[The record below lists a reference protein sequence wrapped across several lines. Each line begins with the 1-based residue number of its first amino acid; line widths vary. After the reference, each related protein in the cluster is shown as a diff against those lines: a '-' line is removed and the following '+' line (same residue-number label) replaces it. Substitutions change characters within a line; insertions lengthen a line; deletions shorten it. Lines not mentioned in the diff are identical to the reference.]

1 MDLVTVT
8 CWRDHKEMI
17 LQAESIQK
25 FLKPCTHWVII
36 NDLPHILDDTKEFWY
51 KSLPEFYSDH
61 NLKILVP
68 EWNTD
73 EYCTWERQQM
83 LKYWIYQ
90 FIKDDYLILDSKNFF
105 IKDCSLEDWKNQLGC
120 GLLQDYETE
129 GKWMETSQFYAKPFN
144 SEIIT
149 NGYSVQTPFVFKK
162 QVLEKIKNVDKFSK
176 KWINKHL
183 VTGVVPSEF
192 LYYSY
197 LDKEN
202 LKNYKPHAQ
211 HYTVWPNV
219 PETWEE
225 ILEISKSNTCKIF
238 GMHRTTLENYSEV
251 EKNQFKKFL
260 TDLGFQKGVALI
272 N

>member
-8 CWRDHKEMI
+8 CWRDHREMI

-51 KSLPEFYSDH
+51 KSLPEFYSYH

-68 EWNTD
+68 EWDTD

-83 LKYWIYQ
+83 LKYWVYQ

-105 IKDCSLEDWKNQLGC
+105 IKDCSLEDWKNHLGC

-176 KWINKHL
+176 KWTASARPSRHL
-183 VTGVVPSEF
+183 SPS
-192 LYYSY
+192 
-197 LDKEN
+197 
-202 LKNYKPHAQ
+202 
-211 HYTVWPNV
+211 
-219 PETWEE
+219 
-225 ILEISKSNTCKIF
+225 
-238 GMHRTTLENYSEV
+238 
-251 EKNQFKKFL
+251 
-260 TDLGFQKGVALI
+260 
-272 N
+272 